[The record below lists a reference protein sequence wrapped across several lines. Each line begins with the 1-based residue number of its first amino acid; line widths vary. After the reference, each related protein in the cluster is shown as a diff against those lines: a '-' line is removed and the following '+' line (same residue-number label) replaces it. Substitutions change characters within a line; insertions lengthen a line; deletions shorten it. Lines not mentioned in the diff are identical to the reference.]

1 MFDNIFYSVF
11 NHLKPRFGQK
21 ANNLAILYISILQ
34 LLMILVLGVFL
45 KAFFSN
51 MNSNFLSEEKFLIL
65 FIIAAI
71 FIFFTNWIQYSGKK
85 RKVKNSKV
93 HQTKEK
99 AFSVYGLILFPV
111 GCIVLLL
118 ILDQAM

>member
-1 MFDNIFYSVF
+1 MFDNIFYSIF
-11 NHLKPRFGQK
+11 NKLKPRFGRK

-34 LLMILVLGVFL
+34 LLIVMVIGVFL

-51 MNSNFLSEEKFLIL
+51 MNSNFLSDEKISIL
-65 FIIAAI
+65 FILATI
-71 FIFFTNWIQYSGKK
+71 FIFFKNWIQYSGKK

-93 HQTKEK
+93 NHSNSK
-99 AFSVYGLILFPV
+99 AFGVYGLILFPV

-118 ILDQAM
+118 ILNQAI